1 MPVAS
6 IFFPTYSVSFCNLLP
21 ATGKYG
27 NSFPYYKEEKRHIH
41 TKNRISTRFS
51 NALYCVRSMPTR
63 CLETDDAHKKQA
75 HKNGA
80 QRKHR
85 FLKKQHANDDRP

>member
-27 NSFPYYKEEKRHIH
+27 NIFPYYKEEKRHIRTKKPHQH
-41 TKNRISTRFS
+41 TVFQHFALRAI
-51 NALYCVRSMPTR
+51 NAHSLP
-63 CLETDDAHKKQA
+63 
-75 HKNGA
+75 
-80 QRKHR
+80 
-85 FLKKQHANDDRP
+85 